1 MNPLFKKVKNIQAEG
16 CVTVILK
23 THRSHPENE
32 GDALR
37 LKNLVK
43 NAEERLYESF
53 EKRFVWPIM
62 ERLEALVEKIDHRK
76 NLESLLIFVNKDIAE
91 YTRLAINVTDRVIID
106 DNFATRD
113 LIRAEHEQESY
124 YTLVLSKNEAR
135 LIEAMND
142 KAVAEV
148 KGNFPYKNE
157 TLYNTD
163 KLKRSMA
170 GSDEN
175 LVKEF
180 FNRIDKEVQTILKAH
195 PLPVIIV
202 AEERNFTHFMEVADR
217 KDFYTGGVTK
227 LRGVE
232 EAKMHHIID
241 QAWPEVHKLNRERNA
256 KRMEELGI
264 AVGSGK
270 FLSDINEIWNAIL
283 QGKAQ
288 TLFVKK
294 GYFQPGIIEV
304 NNIKPVAQLKK
315 DDTGI
320 CDDIIDEMIEQN
332 LAFGGDT
339 VFIEGNAL
347 EKFQNIALI
356 TRY

>member
-1 MNPLFKKVKNIQAEG
+1 MNPIFKRIKNIQTEG
-16 CVTVILK
+16 CVTIVVS

-43 NAEERLYESF
+43 NAEERLYDSF

-62 ERLEALVEKIDHRK
+62 EHLEALVEKIDHRK
-76 NLESLLIFVNKDIAE
+76 NLESLLIFANKDMAE

-106 DNFATRD
+106 DTFATRD
-113 LIRAEHEQESY
+113 LVRAEHEQEAY

-142 KAVAEV
+142 NAIAEV
-148 KGNFPYKNE
+148 KGNFPYENQ

-163 KLKRSMA
+163 KLQRTLA

-175 LVKEF
+175 LIKEF
-180 FNRIDKEVQTILKAH
+180 FNRIDKEVQTVLKAH
-195 PLPVIIV
+195 SLPVIII
-202 AEERNFTHFMEVADR
+202 ADERNLTHFMEIADR
-217 KDFYTGGVTK
+217 KEFYLGGITK

-232 EAKMHHIID
+232 GAKIHHIID

-256 KRMEELGI
+256 KRMEELGK

-270 FLSDINEIWNAIL
+270 FLSDLNEIWNAIL

-288 TLFVKK
+288 TLFIKK
-294 GYFQPGIIEV
+294 GYFQPGIIEGNKV
-304 NNIKPVAQLKK
+304 VPVETLEKEQPNA
-315 DDTGI
+315 